1 VDVDLKQPATD
12 LRVSAWKPPFFT
24 LWIGQAFSL
33 LGSQLVQFALVWW
46 LTDSTHS
53 ATVLATSTLFALLPQ
68 ILISPFA
75 GALIDRWNRKRVM
88 MLADSGIALV
98 SLGLAYMFV
107 VGRVQPWHVYLVMLI
122 RSTGGAFHFPSMQ
135 ASTSLMVPDQ
145 HLARVGGLNQSLNG
159 AMNIAAPPLG
169 ALLLKL
175 LPIQGVLMVDVVTAC
190 MAVLPLFF
198 IHVPQPQRKAAEAGS
213 GIIVPT
219 SMWQDLR
226 AGLRYVASWKGMLI
240 VLAAAPVVNF
250 LMVPAF
256 SLFPL
261 LVTQIFNGDAV
272 KLSLMYS
279 VWGLGLVSGGLLLT
293 TWGGFHRK
301 IATGLFG
308 GVGMGVGILIVAA
321 APPSLFGMAVF
332 GMGVAGFMNSLC
344 NGAVF
349 STVQSIVAPEMQGRV
364 ISLLMASAAA
374 IAPLSLIVAGPISD
388 ALGIRVWYVVA
399 GVTCVVI
406 GVAGFF
412 VRPVMELE
420 ARVKGK

>member
-1 VDVDLKQPATD
+1 MIAP
-12 LRVSAWKPPFFT
+12 AWKTPFFT

-33 LGSQLVQFALVWW
+33 LGSQLVQFSLVWW
-46 LTDSTHS
+46 LTDTTHS
-53 ATVLATSTLFALLPQ
+53 ATVLASATLFALLPQ

-75 GALIDRWNRKRVM
+75 GALVDRWNRKRVM

-169 ALLLKL
+169 ALLLRL
-175 LPIQGVLMVDVVTAC
+175 LPIQGVLMVDVVTAG

-198 IHVPQPQRKAAEAGS
+198 IHVPQPLRVQPVSGQSPVKANL
-213 GIIVPT
+213 I
-219 SMWQDLR
+219 QDLL
-226 AGLRYVASWKGMLI
+226 AGLRYVASFKGMLI
-240 VLAAAPVVNF
+240 ILAAAPVVNF

-272 KLSLMYS
+272 ELSLMYS

-308 GVGMGVGILIVAA
+308 GVGMGAGILIVAA
-321 APPSLFGMAVF
+321 APPSLFGMAVV

-344 NGAVF
+344 TGAIF
-349 STVQSIVAPEMQGRV
+349 ATVQSIVTPEMQGRV
-364 ISLLMASAAA
+364 ISLLIASAAGM
-374 IAPLSLIVAGPISD
+374 APLSLIVAGPISD

-399 GVTCVVI
+399 GVTCLVI
-406 GVAGFF
+406 GAAGFF

-420 ARVKGK
+420 ERVKGEYHPG